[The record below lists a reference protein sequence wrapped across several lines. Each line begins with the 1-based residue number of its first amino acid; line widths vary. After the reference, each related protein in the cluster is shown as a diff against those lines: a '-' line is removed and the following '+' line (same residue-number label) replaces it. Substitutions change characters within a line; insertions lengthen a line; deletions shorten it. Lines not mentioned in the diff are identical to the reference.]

1 MKPLQGDVQD
11 SGRASVVHVRPNDA
25 RNADSARSLVAAGA
39 LCSFNAHPGPP
50 PNLREP

>member
-1 MKPLQGDVQD
+1 MKALAGPVQD
-11 SGRASVVHVRPNDA
+11 SGRTSAVHVRPNDA